1 MTAERQ
7 YELIYIAGPDSS
19 EAEIAD
25 LHTQVEQIA
34 ARFNGRIEKTENWG
48 KRKLAYEIGRHRE
61 GVYVLE
67 HLYGTGEMTKE
78 LDRRL
83 KVSDVVIRHLIVRI
97 DEDLEVATR
106 ATTRRKEESVRRRV
120 ARGLPPEPDPSE
132 RRGGDDDM
140 DGDGGMEDMR

>member
-1 MTAERQ
+1 MSQERQ
-7 YELIYIAGPDSS
+7 YELVYIAGPDSS
-19 EAEIAD
+19 EEQLAD

-34 ARFNGRIEKTENWG
+34 ARFNGRVDKTENWG

-67 HLYGTGEMTKE
+67 YLYGTGEMTKE

-83 KVSDVVIRHLIVRI
+83 KVSDVVIRHLIVRV
-97 DEDLEVATR
+97 DEDLAIAER
-106 ATTRRKEESVRRRV
+106 ATTERKADQARRRV

-132 RRGGDDDM
+132 RRGDGDDN
-140 DGDGGMEDMR
+140 DGDSVMEDMR

>member
-1 MTAERQ
+1 MNIERQ
-7 YELIYIAGPDSS
+7 YELVYIAGPDSS

-34 ARFNGRIEKTENWG
+34 ARFNGRVEKTENWG

-106 ATTRRKEESVRRRV
+106 ATTRRKEESARRRV
-120 ARGLPPEPDPSE
+120 ARGLPPERQPGE
-132 RRGGDDDM
+132 GKGDGDNMDDM
-140 DGDGGMEDMR
+140 DGAEGHR